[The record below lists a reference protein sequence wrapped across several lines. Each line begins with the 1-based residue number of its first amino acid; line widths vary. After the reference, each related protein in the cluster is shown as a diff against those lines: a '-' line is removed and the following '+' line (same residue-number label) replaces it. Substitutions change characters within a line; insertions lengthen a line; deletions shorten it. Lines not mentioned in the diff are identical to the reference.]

1 MSEPYRILVIED
13 DPQLRRFLK
22 TGLEVHGY
30 RVVQATGGK
39 EGIAEIVKNNP
50 DLVLLDLGLHDMDG
64 KAVIEEV
71 GSWSKVPIIVISA
84 RLHIEEKVF
93 ALNSGARDYLTK
105 PFDMRELLARIGVVL
120 RQASQPVDATPIV
133 RTGRVVIDLSRRVV
147 SCAGAE
153 IHLSPREYSLLRVL
167 ASNPNM
173 VLTHEMLISS
183 VWGDGSAENVSYL
196 RIFIGRLR
204 QKLEV
209 DPARPKI
216 IVTESGVGYRLR
228 LLPEE

>member
-1 MSEPYRILVIED
+1 
-13 DPQLRRFLK
+13 
-22 TGLEVHGY
+22 
-30 RVVQATGGK
+30 
-39 EGIAEIVKNNP
+39 
-50 DLVLLDLGLHDMDG
+50 MDG
-64 KAVIEEV
+64 KTVIEEV

-120 RQASQPVDATPIV
+120 RQTNNPSGATPIV
-133 RTGRVVIDLSRRVV
+133 RTGRVMIDLSRRVV
-147 SCAGAE
+147 TCDGAE

-167 ASNPNM
+167 ATNPNM

-183 VWGDGSAENVSYL
+183 VWDDKDVKNVSYL
-196 RIFIGRLR
+196 RIFIGRIR
-204 QKLEV
+204 QKLEA
-209 DPARPKI
+209 DPARPKL

-228 LLPEE
+228 LEPEE